1 MEYVAGGAVLL
12 LAIFAI
18 LSLQGKKSAIDVLV
32 TQYGLSRAMLNQL
45 SGTEIAKLK
54 SSIQSLEN
62 SRDSKALK
70 KLVEQ
75 YKLTQ

>member
-12 LAIFAI
+12 VVILAI
-18 LSLQGKKSAIDVLV
+18 LSTLGKKNAIEVLV

-54 SSIQSLEN
+54 ASIKALEN
-62 SRDSKALK
+62 SSDKAALK
-70 KLVEQ
+70 KLIEK
-75 YKLTQ
+75 YKLT